1 MYAQI
6 VCVYVGSD
14 MIETTTPWIW
24 LYCMLGI
31 VIGWAIVVKIME
43 QSFDRGYWSGRSAG
57 WRAANEHYEKV
68 RKLKSNQVFDYDKQN

>member
-1 MYAQI
+1 
-6 VCVYVGSD
+6 
-14 MIETTTPWIW
+14 MIKTTTLWLW
-24 LYCMLGI
+24 LYAMLGL
-31 VIGWAIVVKIME
+31 VIGWGIIVKIME